1 MRLDFLNS
9 RLVRAGL
16 SSAVLRFVA
25 TGLTLAVSV
34 LLARLIGPEGMG
46 YYAFAMSVVALAG
59 LPTQMGLPILV
70 LRETAKAEQQSDW
83 ATMHGI
89 WAWAAR
95 RIIRVA
101 VFLLPVI
108 ALGGWLLEGRVVP
121 EGGVETLWAA
131 LPMIAF
137 FAAAQL
143 RASALRGLNQPSLG
157 LIPDGIVRPCAQLFG
172 LVLLTPVIQQQLQ
185 PHMAALVNVVASALA
200 FLVGSLFLYRA
211 APKSVWNAV
220 PKLSL
225 VKEWRSALLP
235 LALVSGAFIIM
246 QNLNIVIL
254 GMFRPVED
262 VGFFRIALSAATMVT
277 FGMTV
282 VNFVVASN
290 LAKLHVDMELEH
302 MAKTAQISSAIALT
316 TALPVVLILVFLG
329 SIIITQLYG
338 DVYRDAYPPLAI
350 LACSKL
356 ILTAYS
362 SCGSLLNMS
371 GHERE
376 VAVALVVGVAVN
388 AVLAFALCPSFG
400 SVGAA
405 FATLGSTLIWNAIL
419 AYKVK
424 SKLGFSGSA
433 FPALV
438 NIIRR
443 K

>member
-16 SSAVLRFVA
+16 SSAVLRFAA

-46 YYAFAMSVVALAG
+46 YYAFAMSVVALAA

-83 ATMHGI
+83 AKMHGI

-101 VFLLPVI
+101 LFLLPVI
-108 ALGGWLLEGRVVP
+108 ALGGWFLEGRVVP

-131 LPMIAF
+131 LPMVAF

-157 LIPDGIVRPCAQLFG
+157 LIPDGIIRPCGQLLG
-172 LVLLTPVIQQQLQ
+172 LVLLTLAVQQQLQ
-185 PHMAALVNVVASALA
+185 PHMAALVNVAASALA

-220 PKLSL
+220 PDLSFA
-225 VKEWRSALLP
+225 KEWKSAILP
-235 LALVSGAFIIM
+235 LALVSGTFIIM

-282 VNFVVASN
+282 VNFVITPN
-290 LAKLHVDMELEH
+290 LAKLHIDMELKQ
-302 MAKTAQISSAIALT
+302 MAKTAQISSAVAL
-316 TALPVVLILVFLG
+316 ASAFPVVLVLVFFG
-329 SIIITQLYG
+329 DVIITQLYG
-338 DVYRDAYPPLAI
+338 DAYSDAYLPLSI

-356 ILTAYS
+356 VLTAYA

-376 VAVALVVGVAVN
+376 VAVALVIGVVVN

-400 SVGAA
+400 SLGAA

-419 AYKVK
+419 AYRVK
-424 SKLGFSGSA
+424 SKLGFAGSA
-433 FPALV
+433 FPVLFRS
-438 NIIRR
+438 IRR
-443 K
+443 R